1 MRRPVE
7 LDGTGER
14 GKRTALKTIRGLGSA
29 REGTEHFIQ
38 QRITA
43 LANAVLILV
52 LAVIAIALSGKTY
65 SEAVSFVG
73 SIWVA
78 VPLGLAV
85 ISVAYHMKLGVQIII
100 EDYIHADGTRIL
112 LLVANTFFAMAVG
125 AVALFS
131 IVKIML
137 AALTIGAGLG
147 VS

>member
-38 QRITA
+38 QRLTA

-52 LAVIAIALSGKTY
+52 LAVVAIALSGKSY
-65 SEAVSFVG
+65 EEAVDFVG
-73 SIWVA
+73 SVWVA

-85 ISVAYHMKLGVQIII
+85 ISVAYHMKLGLQIII
-100 EDYIHADGTRIL
+100 EDYIHKDGTRIL
-112 LLVANTFFAMAVG
+112 LLVGNTFFAMAVG
-125 AVALFS
+125 AIALFS

-137 AALTIGAGLG
+137 AALTTGAGLG
-147 VS
+147 VG